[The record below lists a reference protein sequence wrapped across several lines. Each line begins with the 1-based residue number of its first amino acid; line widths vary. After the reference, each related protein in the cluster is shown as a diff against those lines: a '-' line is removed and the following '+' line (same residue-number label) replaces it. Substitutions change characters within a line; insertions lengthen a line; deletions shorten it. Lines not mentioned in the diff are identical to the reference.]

1 MCGHLNLKL
10 AIGLNV
16 KSIFIVLRSAPLLCL
31 LCNSAS
37 GKKKTHSTIICVLIG
52 SFFYC
57 LSHLL

>member
-37 GKKKTHSTIICVLIG
+37 GKKKNPQYYYLCP
-52 SFFYC
+52 YW
-57 LSHLL
+57 